1 MTLVLLTL
9 GMLLIIAVVATVLSV
24 VRDGY
29 GSRKQALP
37 PVKDWSDS
45 IR

>member
-1 MTLVLLTL
+1 MILALLTL
-9 GMLLIIAVVATVLSV
+9 GILFIVAVVATVLSV

-29 GSRKQALP
+29 GSRRHALP